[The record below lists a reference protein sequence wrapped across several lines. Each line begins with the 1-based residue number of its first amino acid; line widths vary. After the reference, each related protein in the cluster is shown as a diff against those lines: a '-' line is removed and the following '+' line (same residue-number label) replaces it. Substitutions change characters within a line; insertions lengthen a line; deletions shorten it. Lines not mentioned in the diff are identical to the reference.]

1 MILYCSFEE
10 CFNVMNTELASFT
23 EWLRW
28 KKLQLNVSKTKCM
41 IVTTRPSDGV
51 SRAVRIDGEEIER
64 VETIKYLGVMLDEKL
79 NFNDHIDYTI
89 RKAARKFGVL
99 CRINRYLTTEA
110 KIDVYKSLI
119 APHFDYCASILF
131 LATRQQLKRMQVLQS
146 KVMRLILKCDRLTP
160 RQNMLDCLQWMSV
173 RQRIEYNTL
182 IFVFRVTKGMAPK
195 YLTGTV
201 VYGRDIHQHDT
212 RGADNLRLQM
222 CRKACTQN
230 SLFYKGYS
238 MYNQLPEAAK
248 NTRNIN
254 EFKNLCKNFV
264 RQRPME

>member
-1 MILYCSFEE
+1 
-10 CFNVMNTELASFT
+10 
-23 EWLRW
+23 
-28 KKLQLNVSKTKCM
+28 
-41 IVTTRPSDGV
+41 
-51 SRAVRIDGEEIER
+51 
-64 VETIKYLGVMLDEKL
+64 
-79 NFNDHIDYTI
+79 
-89 RKAARKFGVL
+89 
-99 CRINRYLTTEA
+99 
-110 KIDVYKSLI
+110 
-119 APHFDYCASILF
+119 
-131 LATRQQLKRMQVLQS
+131 MQVLQS

-201 VYGRDIHQHDT
+201 VYGRDIHQYDT